1 MLKKFI
7 FTTFCIVSLFFGGII
22 GFFSVKSII
31 KDSTSNNLVSLDK
44 MEIESPENLSAQ
56 VENIN
61 IGEVKGEQKTNTD
74 QKKDEQ
80 TKKDDVNKKEK
91 NDCPTPKKDYE
102 DQTYKNVG
110 QDIALE
116 DKTYI
121 PSGLVEL
128 PKEISKYDNLCVKEE
143 VRDALIAMTE
153 DAKKEKL
160 SIKVSSGFRDFSTQK
175 SILDTNIKSG
185 NKDANKLV
193 AKPGYS
199 EHQLGVA
206 VDLTSPSID
215 NASATSKF
223 GNTKE
228 SDWLKINAYKYGF
241 IESYPEGKEDITGY
255 LYEPWHY
262 RYVGID
268 NALTIFESGKTINQF
283 FEEIKDQNKTT
294 S

>member
-7 FTTFCIVSLFFGGII
+7 FTTFCIVSLFFGGVI

-31 KDSTSNNLVSLDK
+31 KDGGSEDLVILDK
-44 MEIESPENLSAQ
+44 TETGSPENLTAQ

-61 IGEVKGEQKTNTD
+61 IGEVKGEQKTNID
-74 QKKDEQ
+74 EKKGDIQ
-80 TKKDDVNKKEK
+80 KKEK
-91 NDCPTPKKDYE
+91 NDCPTPEKDYE
-102 DQTYKNVG
+102 DETYKNVG
-110 QDIALE
+110 QDIGLE

-128 PKEISKYDNLCVKEE
+128 PKEISKYENLCVKQE
-143 VRDALIAMTE
+143 VRDALLLMVE

-185 NKDANKLV
+185 NKNASKLV